1 MVAHLLILWVVGA
14 MGKLVCFNRKDG
26 ITDHLVMI
34 YAASMGT
41 VTVSSIER
49 YVVGKIIKAL
59 IDCISYADLFGVFID
74 DIGTGIFWED
84 AFEAG
89 GTVAVVL

>member
-1 MVAHLLILWVVGA
+1 
-14 MGKLVCFNRKDG
+14 
-26 ITDHLVMI
+26 MI